1 MGKEIRIK
9 WLPEPEEK
17 DFLAAESYLA
27 LIHECKDV
35 GKIVARL
42 RKAPIVL
49 LGSDQANPY
58 GLTRP
63 ARSAQ
68 SNVQEA
74 RPVGM
79 ELDIGVMVRKA
90 AFVK

>member
-35 GKIVARL
+35 EKIVARL

-49 LGSDQANPY
+49 LGSDQAN
-58 GLTRP
+58 RP
-63 ARSAQ
+63 
-68 SNVQEA
+68 
-74 RPVGM
+74 
-79 ELDIGVMVRKA
+79 
-90 AFVK
+90 